1 MNTDRFTP
9 TDPLGAMDH
18 PRAARHP
25 IGPTDSQAAIDRH
38 IDRDADRH
46 ADRHIDR
53 YTVDHATAA
62 DADAAGST
70 AVVARL
76 ASLVAV
82 TPDALRGLHAALEA
96 AADRAGVL
104 DVAYRTI
111 DTPIGQL
118 LLAATPAG
126 LVRVAF
132 DVEGHDAVL
141 QDLADRLSPRILH
154 APRRLDGVARE
165 IDEYFAG
172 RRTHFDLPLDLSLSK
187 GFRRLVLEHLT
198 RIAFGHT
205 ESYAE
210 VARTVGHPKA
220 VRAVGSACATN
231 PIPVVVPC
239 HRVMRSDGTL
249 GGYLGGLAVKSAL
262 LHLEGAAA

>member
-9 TDPLGAMDH
+9 TDTLGAMDH
-18 PRAARHP
+18 PHAVRHP
-25 IGPTDSQAAIDRH
+25 ISPTDSQAVIDRH
-38 IDRDADRH
+38 IDRH
-46 ADRHIDR
+46 ADCHTINHTVDH
-53 YTVDHATAA
+53 TVDHAAAAA
-62 DADAAGST
+62 DAASST
-70 AVVARL
+70 AVVAQL
-76 ASLVAV
+76 APLVAV
-82 TPDALRGLHAALEA
+82 TPDTLRGLHAALEA

-104 DVAYRTI
+104 DVAYRMI
-111 DTPIGQL
+111 DTPIGRL

-141 QDLADRLSPRILH
+141 QDLADRLSPRVLH
-154 APRRLDGVARE
+154 APRRLDAVARE

-198 RIAFGHT
+198 RIAYGRT

-231 PIPVVVPC
+231 PLPVVVPC
-239 HRVMRSDGTL
+239 HRVLRSDGTL
-249 GGYLGGLAVKSAL
+249 GGYLGGLVVKSAL